1 MRAQAE
7 SGASGGDIGVAGS
20 VAISVANLDNRAV
33 VGMNTGT
40 ATPDAA
46 VIVLTGGQTDIH
58 AEGVNE
64 SLVRA
69 APSGVT
75 GGAEGGSVG
84 VGASFALN
92 ILLADTIGEVED
104 GEDVSGTTGH
114 FLVTADTT
122 SDVITEAEN
131 GASGGG
137 TSIGASIAIAVVENT
152 TRAHIGSDPG
162 GTITLAYDL
171 STEASLDSTVITT
184 GSGRAAGKNAA
195 VGVAV
200 ALNIVTNTTSAELE
214 QSFSGAHN
222 VDVTSHTDEV
232 SSTISRASA
241 SGASSDSNGDE
252 DGGTASKNSEEETNS
267 QSNYATGRSGT
278 SNKFTMMPRAAIWAK
293 RTRNRAASRA
303 IPLPATAR
311 PLPHR
316 SPSITSIRTI
326 RRALPPA

>member
-1 MRAQAE
+1 
-7 SGASGGDIGVAGS
+7 
-20 VAISVANLDNRAV
+20 
-33 VGMNTGT
+33 MNTGT

-162 GTITLAYDL
+162 GTITLARRPVDRSEPGQHRHHHRQRPRGRQECRRRRGGRTQYRHQHHQRGTGAKLQRCAQCGRDL
-171 STEASLDSTVITT
+171 AYRRSVEHDLARQCIRRVVRLQRRRRRRHCIEKLR
-184 GSGRAAGKNAA
+184 GRNQLA
-195 VGVAV
+195 
-200 ALNIVTNTTSAELE
+200 IELR
-214 QSFSGAHN
+214 
-222 VDVTSHTDEV
+222 D
-232 SSTISRASA
+232 
-241 SGASSDSNGDE
+241 
-252 DGGTASKNSEEETNS
+252 
-267 QSNYATGRSGT
+267 
-278 SNKFTMMPRAAIWAK
+278 
-293 RTRNRAASRA
+293 
-303 IPLPATAR
+303 R
-311 PLPHR
+311 PLRHLQQ
-316 SPSITSIRTI
+316 
-326 RRALPPA
+326 ALL